1 MTDPELDFRP
11 VEPDHH
17 DTFRAFVDYAFD
29 PTAGPQDH
37 DDELDRIGDGFGLF
51 AGEELRSIC
60 VHYDFETYLRDE
72 WVPLAGLAAV
82 ATPPEHRRRGY
93 VRRMIDESLD
103 RWRDE
108 APLAALWPF
117 SRSYYE
123 QFGWATANTTYKYEI
138 PLAQL
143 SFAHGTADGRPR
155 RVTVDDWAA
164 LNEAYEAHVADETLG
179 IRREERWW
187 RERIFETLD
196 DETPYVYAWDRDGA
210 VRGYVVYTFEST
222 GDGMGDRRIEV
233 TELAAA
239 DEDAFRGLLGFLAD
253 HDSQADRVDLYA
265 PDDTLL
271 DRVPSPGDVV
281 CGVHTGPMVR
291 VVDVPDALETTP
303 YPDDATAEVT
313 LAVTDDTASWN
324 DDVFTLAVSDGEA
337 TCTRRETLETGDAD
351 ATVDVGTLS
360 QLVVGYRDVA
370 DLRRV
375 GELSVTREPV
385 AATLASLFPP
395 ETVALRDFF

>member
-29 PTAGPQDH
+29 PTAGPQNH

-60 VHYDFETYLRDE
+60 VHYDFETHLRGE

-103 RWRDE
+103 RWRGE

-117 SRSYYE
+117 SRSYYA
-123 QFGWATANTTYKYEI
+123 QFGWATSNTAYKYQI
-138 PLAQL
+138 PLGQL
-143 SFAHGTADGRPR
+143 SFARGTADGRPT
-155 RVTVDDWAA
+155 RVTVDDWGP
-164 LNEAYEAHVADETLG
+164 LNDAYEAHVTDETLG
-179 IRREERWW
+179 LRREERWW
-187 RERIFETLD
+187 RERVLD
-196 DETPYVYAWDRDGA
+196 DDDHYVYAWDRDGE

-233 TELAAA
+233 AELAAA
-239 DEDAFRGLLGFLAD
+239 DDGAFRGLLGFLAD

-271 DRVPSPGDVV
+271 DRVPSPGDVA
-281 CGVHTGPMVR
+281 CDVHTGPMVR

-303 YPDDATAEVT
+303 YPDDVTAEVT

-337 TCTRRETLETGDAD
+337 TCTRRDALETDDAD

-375 GELSVTREPV
+375 GELSVAREQV
-385 AATLASLFPP
+385 AAALASLFPP

>member
-1 MTDPELDFRP
+1 MTDAELEFRP
-11 VEPDHH
+11 VGPEDH

-51 AGEELRSIC
+51 AGDDLRSIC
-60 VHYDFETYLRDE
+60 VHYDFEAHLRGE

-93 VRRMIDESLD
+93 VRRLIDESLD
-103 RWRDE
+103 RWRGE
-108 APLAALWPF
+108 FPLAALWPF

-123 QFGWATANTTYKYEI
+123 QFGWATSNTAYKHQV
-138 PLAQL
+138 PLGQL
-143 SFAHGTADGRPR
+143 SVARGTADGRPKR
-155 RVTVDDWAA
+155 LTADDWAA
-164 LNEAYEAHVADETLG
+164 LNEAYEAHVTGETLG
-179 IRREERWW
+179 LRRDERWW
-187 RERIFETLD
+187 RERVLGDD
-196 DETPYVYAWDRDGA
+196 DEPYIYAWERDGD

-222 GDGMGDRRIEV
+222 GDGMGDRRIDV
-233 TELAAA
+233 AELAAA
-239 DEDAFRGLLGFLAD
+239 DDDAFRGLLGFLAD
-253 HDSQADRVDLYA
+253 HDSQADRVDLSA

-291 VVDVPDALETTP
+291 VVDVPLALEATP
-303 YPDDATAEVT
+303 YPDDATAEVS
-313 LAVTDDTASWN
+313 LAVGDDTAHWN
-324 DDVFTLAVSDGEA
+324 DDVFTLDVSDGEA
-337 TCTRRETLETGDAD
+337 TCTRRDELEAGDAD
-351 ATVDVGTLS
+351 AAVDIGTLS

-370 DLRRV
+370 DLRRI
-375 GELSVTREPV
+375 GELSVTRESV
-385 AATLASLFPP
+385 AATLAALFPP